1 MEPISENPCGSSEIF
16 SDIRKSARFSGNP
29 FRYSKIHPVLR
40 RSFQTFENLSGSPN
54 ILLDIRKSAWFS
66 EDPVGY
72 SNIHPVL
79 QRSKRIAALL
89 FFFGW
94 LMDCYAVCAV
104 PALNSMIIHHSGAEM
119 RQPDQIRD
127 ARRLLPKNAEVF
139 TNRSLVDA

>member
-1 MEPISENPCGSSEIF
+1 MADIQRRRCGAHIRKSVRIFGDLFRYSKIRPVLWKSFQIFEDPSGSPEIL
-16 SDIRKSARFSGNP
+16 SDIRKS
-29 FRYSKIHPVLR
+29 V
-40 RSFQTFENLSGSPN
+40 
-54 ILLDIRKSAWFS
+54 WFS